1 MKHIFILSLIVLLS
15 SGLFAQTRP
24 TAQPGG
30 SGSDSLIRKRLVEL
44 AQNNPGMKIAEYEK
58 DKTKYEVTKANS
70 NWLNYV
76 TGTVNINDVT
86 TGQARRN
93 NPDLNNIYYP
103 LWNIG
108 INVPLGSL
116 IGKPQDVKIAKRNR
130 DIATEHK
137 EGMARLIKR
146 QVLSLYEEF
155 IAKRELLKLQSEQT
169 IDEKTAFEALEE
181 KFSTGSISYQEY
193 STASKLYNEQLANQR
208 ILEKELNVTKLEI
221 EEMIGVPLEDV
232 LLLK

>member
-1 MKHIFILSLIVLLS
+1 MKHTFILFCIVLLS
-15 SGLFAQTRP
+15 SGLFAQTK
-24 TAQPGG
+24 TATQSQPQP
-30 SGSDSLIRKRLVEL
+30 DSMIRNRLVEL
-44 AQNNPGMKIAEYEK
+44 ALQNPAMKIAGYEK
-58 DKTKYEVTKANS
+58 DKTRYEVTKANS

-76 TGTVNINDVT
+76 TATVNINDVT
-86 TGQARRN
+86 TGSARRN

-108 INVPLGSL
+108 INVPLGSFT
-116 IGKPQDVKIAKRNR
+116 GKAQDVKIAKRNK
-130 DIATEHK
+130 DIATENQS
-137 EGMARLIKR
+137 GQARLLKR
-146 QVLSLYEEF
+146 QVLSLYEEY
-155 IAKRELLKLQSEQT
+155 ISKRELLKMQSEMT
-169 IDEKTAFEALEE
+169 LDDKTAFETLEE

-193 STASKLYNEQLANQR
+193 STANKLYNEQMAKQR